1 LRSPPRNHSDL
12 KGRRIPP
19 GQPRFASHPAIY
31 RFISLAAT
39 FSPRSSGR
47 YRRPGS
53 LAKAGSLASDRL
65 GAWLDGHEQQM
76 RGMCGRPP
84 ERKKNLLVRYSA
96 QSGADMCAASGTA
109 HMPRAWMGVRG
120 SGPIQCHA
128 LEAPCHG
135 LVFPIPSH
143 RLMRHTSPLT
153 FLHPQQPR
161 RRERLCGRDWSLINP
176 TLGHQGPD
184 DASHLVGQRHP
195 DQHWRLAGQ
204 HAGDPRACRN
214 PVAGRPA

>member
-1 LRSPPRNHSDL
+1 MRSTSRRDIVQGAP
-12 KGRRIPP
+12 GRVRCP
-19 GQPRFASHPAIY
+19 QR
-31 RFISLAAT
+31 
-39 FSPRSSGR
+39 
-47 YRRPGS
+47 
-53 LAKAGSLASDRL
+53 D
-65 GAWLDGHEQQM
+65 
-76 RGMCGRPP
+76 MCGRPP
-84 ERKKNLLVRYSA
+84 ERKKNLRVRYSA

-176 TLGHQGPD
+176 TLGHQRPD
-184 DASHLVGQRHP
+184 DASHLVGERHP